1 MYIYQGSSLVDCSAP
16 PLPVPRY
23 PCLHHESIDIIRRQ
37 KQTLGLRIRLLSTP
51 NTNFDNAGTSNQQ
64 LAQHGDLD
72 HDLIVCNMQ
81 PTSSSSKQDNA
92 GATRRHSQS
101 HGESSYIQTNLDS
114 PGSSG
119 PNSLGPAVVRDVL
132 FGDSVQDVIS
142 AIGAPARIFYKSEDK
157 MKIHSPNAHRKAAT
171 QKSDY
176 FYNYFTLG
184 FVSFLA
190 NNIEILPFSQ
200 IEYIFHWKI

>member
-1 MYIYQGSSLVDCSAP
+1 MYIYQGSSLADCSAP

-51 NTNFDNAGTSNQQ
+51 NLNFDNASTNAQNQPIS
-64 LAQHGDLD
+64 HGSDLD
-72 HDLIVCNMQ
+72 HDLVVCNLQ
-81 PTSSSSKQDNA
+81 NTSSSMKQETNI
-92 GATRRHSQS
+92 TNLHSQS
-101 HGESSYIQTNLDS
+101 QGGNSYIQTNLDS

-142 AIGAPARIFYKSEDK
+142 AIGAPARVFYKSEDK

-184 FVSFLA
+184 FVSLMTIFFSWMIFL
-190 NNIEILPFSQ
+190 
-200 IEYIFHWKI
+200 EYFLNSIYI

>member
-1 MYIYQGSSLVDCSAP
+1 MYIYQGSSLADCSAP

-23 PCLHHESIDIIRRQ
+23 PVLHHESIDIIRRQ

-51 NTNFDNAGTSNQQ
+51 NINFDNAGTSNQQ
-64 LAQHGDLD
+64 LPHD
-72 HDLIVCNMQ
+72 DLIVCNMQ
-81 PTSSSSKQDNA
+81 PTSSSCKQDNA
-92 GATRRHSQS
+92 GRSRSHSQS
-101 HGESSYIQTNLDS
+101 QDESSYVQTNLDS

-119 PNSLGPAVVRDVL
+119 PNSLGPAVVKDVL

-184 FVSFLA
+184 FVSFLT
-190 NNIEILPFSQ
+190 NIKCILFKN
-200 IEYIFHWKI
+200 IL